1 MTAHL
6 RIITGGVA
14 DRNTVHG
21 IDHAMQALAQARKA
35 EPQPVREQTHLALV
49 PAPAPTP
56 RSSPCACGR
65 PSCPAQ
71 SLWLD
76 YERLRSAWLAD
87 QRQDYTPVALAY
99 RAYRIAADACFARI
113 CPHLKRPDC
122 DIVTVTG
129 VDLDSGII
137 GDIRYLVRAVG
148 SEVVVSPLPGQP
160 ITAEDGE
167 HYQDAARGQWELER
181 SL

>member
-1 MTAHL
+1 MTAQL
-6 RIITGGVA
+6 RLITGGIA

-21 IDHAMQALAQARKA
+21 INHAMQELAQARKA
-35 EPQPVREQTHLALV
+35 EARPAREQTHLALV
-49 PAPAPTP
+49 PAPTP

-65 PSCPAQ
+65 PSCPAH

-76 YERLRSAWLAD
+76 YMRLRAAWLVD

-99 RAYRIAADACFARI
+99 RAYDVASAACFARI

-129 VDLDSGII
+129 VDLDSGEI
-137 GDIRYLVRAVG
+137 GDIRYLVSTAG
-148 SEVVVSPLPGQP
+148 AEVVVTPLPGQP
-160 ITAEDGE
+160 ITDEDGD
-167 HYQDAARGQWELER
+167 HYQDAALAQWELER